1 MRYILDYYS
10 VVNFSLS
17 LEQVYRIWE
26 RFYKLYQ
33 YTAIIKES
41 IVLKK
46 TFHSQKVVR
55 RNINIDL
62 VTFIIFRCF
71 VKFLFNFTRFLLECI
86 EFCTTNNPGGF
97 VFSCKRAAIF
107 VSRKMSYDT
116 RIK

>member
-46 TFHSQKVVR
+46 TFHSQKVV
-55 RNINIDL
+55 
-62 VTFIIFRCF
+62 
-71 VKFLFNFTRFLLECI
+71 
-86 EFCTTNNPGGF
+86 
-97 VFSCKRAAIF
+97 
-107 VSRKMSYDT
+107 
-116 RIK
+116 